1 MESLDTSVGDLG
13 VIQDIKNGVCGL
25 IPTSPLRMW
34 DLVACLC
41 FTRLSV
47 SYGFL
52 VRLKAEL
59 PILPRG
65 IGK

>member
-41 FTRLSV
+41 FTS
-47 SYGFL
+47 SIGFL
-52 VRLKAEL
+52 WFPSET
-59 PILPRG
+59 
-65 IGK
+65 

>member
-34 DLVACLC
+34 DLVACPC
-41 FTRLSV
+41 FTLSI
-47 SYGFL
+47 GFL

-59 PILPRG
+59 PILPWG